1 MVCLEN
7 RGSPTHYWFMVK
19 LRFMISVIVMA
30 RFQLGPGLELRL
42 GYFLRFNINV
52 IVAYAR
58 TIIHIQVHIWSSVK
72 RKT

>member
-1 MVCLEN
+1 
-7 RGSPTHYWFMVK
+7 
-19 LRFMISVIVMA
+19 MISVIVMV

-42 GYFLRFNINV
+42 GFLRSNINV

-58 TIIHIQVHIWSSVK
+58 TIIHIQVHRWSSVK